1 MIASAE
7 EFIRLRTSD
16 LKEEQDRASRDMAD
30 TSIWMEVIT
39 KFPNYKVW
47 VVHNKS
53 IPIDILEIL
62 AQDRDAEVRAAVARK
77 RKINDKIFSWL
88 AVDTDENVKYALICN
103 TKLPK
108 NKKMLIDTKQSEWLK
123 EALNKQLSYPE

>member
-1 MIASAE
+1 MIVSAE

-16 LKEEQDRASRDMAD
+16 LKKEQDRASHDSAA
-30 TSIWMEVIT
+30 IT
-39 KFPNYKVW
+39 VWVDLITNYPDYKVW

-53 IPIDILEIL
+53 IPIDILETL
-62 AQDRDAEVRAAVARK
+62 AKDEDAEVREAVARK
-77 RKINDKIFSWL
+77 RKINERIFNWL

-108 NKKMLIDTKQSEWLK
+108 YKKKLIDIKHSEWLRN
-123 EALNKQLSYPE
+123 ALNEQLSKA

>member
-108 NKKMLIDTKQSEWLK
+108 NKKMLIDTKQSKWLK

>member
-62 AQDRDAEVRAAVARK
+62 AQDKDAEVRAEVARK

-108 NKKMLIDTKQSEWLK
+108 NKKMLIDTKQSKWLK
-123 EALNKQLSYPE
+123 EALNKQLSNPE